1 MAGPGPHRAD
11 VGRTGSA
18 ADTRTA
24 HVGVQDSPV
33 GPASAHAAACAVLV
47 VPSPPPVDPARGRA
61 FARSLEEA
69 DPGVLSDCLRRPE
82 ASGS

>member
-1 MAGPGPHRAD
+1 AAQGAAPLLLVAR
-11 VGRTGSA
+11 RTP
-18 ADTRTA
+18 TRTTA
-24 HVGVQDSPV
+24 PT
-33 GPASAHAAACAVLV
+33 ASAHAAACAVLV
-47 VPSPPPVDPARGRA
+47 APSPPPVDPARGTT